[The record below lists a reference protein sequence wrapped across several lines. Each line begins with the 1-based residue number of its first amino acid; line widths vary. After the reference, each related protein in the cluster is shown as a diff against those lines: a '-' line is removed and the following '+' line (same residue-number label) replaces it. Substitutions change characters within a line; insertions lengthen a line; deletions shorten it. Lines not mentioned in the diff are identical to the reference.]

1 MHVQNYTYCS
11 GSLNCKQWHSKDA
24 EMWKPKSEY
33 VQLFVDLHCRKSIF
47 LILYTNLSVLNLMI
61 NQMILCALHHENF
74 NNFLFWHMYMISN
87 NKMAMHMIVRVV
99 KALYLTLATIITFR
113 PFNYLIYINMPC
125 SLIVLLIFFQN
136 RVPLKILHSYRHCSN
151 NIAQWYISVFL
162 MDSVE

>member
-1 MHVQNYTYCS
+1 MHFHVNNFVLWCWFKMPFYIQCIWTNIFCSYIKFLLFFLIGPMHVQNYTYCS
-11 GSLNCKQWHSKDA
+11 GLLNRKQWHSKDA

-47 LILYTNLSVLNLMI
+47 FIFYTNLSVLNLMI

-74 NNFLFWHMYMISN
+74 NNFLFWHMYIISN

-113 PFNYLIYINMPC
+113 PFNYLIYIC
-125 SLIVLLIFFQN
+125 LV
-136 RVPLKILHSYRHCSN
+136 H
-151 NIAQWYISVFL
+151 
-162 MDSVE
+162 

>member
-1 MHVQNYTYCS
+1 MPFYIQCICTNIFCSYVKFLLFFLIGPMHVQNYTYCS
-11 GSLNCKQWHSKDA
+11 GLLNCKQWHSKDA

-61 NQMILCALHHENF
+61 NRMILCALHHENF
-74 NNFLFWHMYMISN
+74 KNFLFWHMYIISN

-113 PFNYLIYINMPC
+113 PFNYLIYALFINC
-125 SLIVLLIFFQN
+125 S
-136 RVPLKILHSYRHCSN
+136 PD
-151 NIAQWYISVFL
+151 FL
-162 MDSVE
+162 PE

>member
-1 MHVQNYTYCS
+1 MHLNQYFLFIYKISSFFLIGPMHVQNYTYCS
-11 GSLNCKQWHSKDA
+11 GLLNCKQGHSKDA

-74 NNFLFWHMYMISN
+74 NNFLFWHMYIISN
-87 NKMAMHMIVRVV
+87 NKMAMHKIVRVV

-113 PFNYLIYINMPC
+113 PFNYLIYIC
-125 SLIVLLIFFQN
+125 LV
-136 RVPLKILHSYRHCSN
+136 H
-151 NIAQWYISVFL
+151 
-162 MDSVE
+162 

>member
-11 GSLNCKQWHSKDA
+11 GLLNSKQWHSKDA

-47 LILYTNLSVLNLMI
+47 FIFYTNLSVLNLMI
-61 NQMILCALHHENF
+61 NRMILCALHHENY
-74 NNFLFWHMYMISN
+74 NKFLFWHMYIISN

-113 PFNYLIYINMPC
+113 PIYMPC

>member
-1 MHVQNYTYCS
+1 MPFYIQYIWTNIFCSYIKFLPFFLIGPMHVQNYTYCS

-33 VQLFVDLHCRKSIF
+33 VQLFVDCRKSIF

-74 NNFLFWHMYMISN
+74 NNFLFWHMYIISN

-113 PFNYLIYINMPC
+113 PFNYLIYIC
-125 SLIVLLIFFQN
+125 LV
-136 RVPLKILHSYRHCSN
+136 H
-151 NIAQWYISVFL
+151 
-162 MDSVE
+162 

>member
-11 GSLNCKQWHSKDA
+11 GLLNCKQWHSKDA

-33 VQLFVDLHCRKSIF
+33 VQLFVDCRKSIF

-74 NNFLFWHMYMISN
+74 NNFLFWHMYIISN

-113 PFNYLIYINMPC
+113 PFNYLIYIC
-125 SLIVLLIFFQN
+125 LVHYLFSWFSSRTECLLRFYTHTDTVQI
-136 RVPLKILHSYRHCSN
+136 ILLNDIYLS
-151 NIAQWYISVFL
+151 F
-162 MDSVE
+162 